1 VPALRLDT
9 AAPLRRVVETPQGG
23 LRIEAALSRAG
34 VLRYRDDA
42 GQEWAELVPPE
53 TLRDDAALAT
63 LRGATVTDLH
73 PPGLVTAETY
83 RDVAVGHVH
92 DDPRIEGD
100 YLVATL
106 TVNDAA
112 EVARIRSG
120 ERKDTSAGYVCDLD
134 ETPGVF
140 EGERYDRVQRNR
152 RYNHVGLGPEGW
164 GRAGSDVGL
173 RLDGGAVAV
182 RVDAPAG
189 DPTMKKTI
197 KLRGREVHLDMAE
210 GEDKKLQMA
219 LDEDMGAVDEKIQKK
234 DAEMGALGAQIDGLQ
249 TALTD
254 ALTQVATL
262 GAAMKAMEAMKAEP
276 AAEPSEEVLDA
287 ALAVREAVRADAAKV
302 LGAEVSLAGKKPA
315 EIKRLVVAKVL
326 PTVKLDGLSADAIE
340 GMYRGA
346 VAAVSTVTRND
357 GLAAANAA
365 ANGRD
370 PQNPAAVK
378 TDGDD
383 DMGAKLRARTH
394 AASRAPLTVNGKV

>member
-1 VPALRLDT
+1 MPALRLDT

-23 LRIEAALSRAG
+23 LRVEAAVSRAG
-34 VLRYRDDA
+34 VLRYRDTA
-42 GQEWAELVPPE
+42 GQEWAELVPAE
-53 TLRDDAALAT
+53 ELGAEDSLAT

-73 PPGLVTAETY
+73 PPGLVTAESY

-92 DDPRIEGD
+92 DDVRVEGG

-112 EVARIRSG
+112 ECERIRAG
-120 ERKDTSAGYVCDLD
+120 QRKDTSAGYVCDLD
-134 ETPGVF
+134 ETPGVTP
-140 EGERYDRVQRNR
+140 EGESYQRVQRRR

-219 LDEDMGAVDEKIQKK
+219 LDEDMGALDEKIQKK
-234 DAEMGALGAQIDGLQ
+234 DAEMGALSAQIDGLQ

-276 AAEPSEEVLDA
+276 MEPSEEVLDA

-302 LGAEVSLAGKKPA
+302 LGADVSLVGKKPA

-326 PTVKLDGLSADAIE
+326 PTVKLDSLSAEAIE

-365 ANGRD
+365 ALGRD
-370 PQNPAAVK
+370 PKNPAEVK

-394 AASRAPLTVNGKV
+394 ALSRAPLTANGKV

>member
-1 VPALRLDT
+1 MPALRLDT

-23 LRIEAALSRAG
+23 LRVEAAVSRAG
-34 VLRYRDDA
+34 VLRYRDTA
-42 GQEWAELVPPE
+42 GQEWAELVPAE
-53 TLRDDAALAT
+53 ELGAEDSLAT

-73 PPGLVTAETY
+73 PPGLVTADTY

-92 DDPRIEGD
+92 DDARVEGGF
-100 YLVATL
+100 LVATL

-112 EVARIRSG
+112 EVARIRAG

-134 ETPGVF
+134 ETPGVTP
-140 EGERYDRVQRNR
+140 EGESYQRVQRNR

-182 RVDAPAG
+182 RVDPAE
-189 DPTMKKTI
+189 DRMKKTI
-197 KLRGREVHLDMAE
+197 KLRGKELHLDMAE

-219 LDEDMGAVDEKIQKK
+219 LDEDACAVDEKVQKK
-234 DAEMGALGAQIDGLQ
+234 DAEMSALGAQIDGLQ

-262 GAAMKAMEAMKAEP
+262 GAQLKAAQAMQAEP

-287 ALAVREAVRADAAKV
+287 ALAVREQIRADAAKV
-302 LGAEVSLAGKKPA
+302 LGPEVDLKGKKPA

-326 PTVKLDGLSADAIE
+326 PTVKLDGLSADAVD

-357 GLAAANAA
+357 ALGAANAA

-370 PQNPAAVK
+370 PKNPAEVK
-378 TDGDD
+378 TDGDE
-383 DMGAKLRARTH
+383 DMSAKLRARTY
-394 AASRAPLTVNGKV
+394 AFSRGTITPNGKV